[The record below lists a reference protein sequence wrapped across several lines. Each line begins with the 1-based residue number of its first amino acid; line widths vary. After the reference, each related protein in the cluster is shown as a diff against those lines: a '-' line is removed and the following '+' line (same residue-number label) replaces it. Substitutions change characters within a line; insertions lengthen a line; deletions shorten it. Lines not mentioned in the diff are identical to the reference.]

1 MYRILLADDEGIML
15 ESLKHTILSN
25 FKDIVEIQCAKTG
38 RAVIE
43 LAESFRPDIT
53 FMDIQMPGINGIQAI
68 KEIRR
73 TNQQMLFIIISAYDV
88 FDYAKEAI
96 NLGVI
101 DYLTK
106 PVNRKTIIDVLM
118 KALKII
124 DEARKERSESLKI
137 QEKLE
142 IVVPIIENGLIYQIL
157 LQEDNIQDI
166 LHFKNLLN
174 ISECFGCMMILQFG
188 ESIKD
193 TVLTNAVGMSVKAQS
208 FYEYFCEI
216 AKSFFNCI
224 IGPVM
229 VSKIALFL
237 PFAKESLEY
246 DERIQM
252 IEKSRNMVRRL
263 EQMIDAKFKIGI
275 GRVKKLE
282 ELKDS
287 YKEAVK
293 ALDEGKGRVTHIEDM
308 PTNID
313 YDGEYPIDIEK
324 KLYQMVARAD
334 SSGARDQANAFFDW
348 MVKNYADCK
357 EDIQI
362 KVLEFV
368 MSAEKEAFEH
378 GNMRYGFRYRKDYL
392 SQVVNCQTND
402 ELRSWLLEKIA
413 IVCQFMR
420 TSQDK
425 EAKSLV
431 AKAKQYIDCNFHKDI
446 SLDDVSKIVNIS
458 PYYFSKV
465 FKDEAEENFIE
476 YLTRKRMESAKT
488 LLIKPELSIKEIC
501 VMIGY
506 SDPNYFSRVFK
517 KYEGITPSEYRENL
531 GLWKK
536 RDGSM

>member
-1 MYRILLADDEGIML
+1 
-15 ESLKHTILSN
+15 
-25 FKDIVEIQCAKTG
+25 
-38 RAVIE
+38 
-43 LAESFRPDIT
+43 
-53 FMDIQMPGINGIQAI
+53 
-68 KEIRR
+68 
-73 TNQQMLFIIISAYDV
+73 
-88 FDYAKEAI
+88 
-96 NLGVI
+96 
-101 DYLTK
+101 
-106 PVNRKTIIDVLM
+106 
-118 KALKII
+118 
-124 DEARKERSESLKI
+124 
-137 QEKLE
+137 
-142 IVVPIIENGLIYQIL
+142 
-157 LQEDNIQDI
+157 
-166 LHFKNLLN
+166 
-174 ISECFGCMMILQFG
+174 
-188 ESIKD
+188 
-193 TVLTNAVGMSVKAQS
+193 
-208 FYEYFCEI
+208 
-216 AKSFFNCI
+216 
-224 IGPVM
+224 
-229 VSKIALFL
+229 
-237 PFAKESLEY
+237 
-246 DERIQM
+246 
-252 IEKSRNMVRRL
+252 
-263 EQMIDAKFKIGI
+263 
-275 GRVKKLE
+275 
-282 ELKDS
+282 
-287 YKEAVK
+287 
-293 ALDEGKGRVTHIEDM
+293 
-308 PTNID
+308 
-313 YDGEYPIDIEK
+313 
-324 KLYQMVARAD
+324 MVARAD